1 MTDAE
6 AQAFADEWIAGWN
19 SHDLDR
25 ILAHYRDDVTLSTPF
40 VARLLGR
47 EGIVAGKVALRSF
60 WSLALERFPDLTF
73 TLYGAYAG
81 AQSVVLNYRSVA
93 GLAGAE
99 FLRLDEHGRVIEVLA
114 HYRPDERSN

>member
-25 ILAHYRDDVTLSTPF
+25 ILAHYHDDVTLSTPF

-47 EGIVAGKVALRSF
+47 EGVVAGKAALRSF
-60 WSLALERFPDLTF
+60 WSRALERFPDLNF
-73 TLYGAYAG
+73 VLYGAYAG
-81 AQSVVLNYRSVA
+81 EQSVVLNYRSVNN
-93 GLAGAE
+93 LVGAE
-99 FLRLDEHGRVIEVLA
+99 VLRFDEHGRVIEVIA
-114 HYRPDERSN
+114 HYRADARH